1 MPKYPWT
8 DHRRRIKETIN
19 SWKSILAEQDRKNS
33 TGPQSAESPRLSDL
47 KRCQQVLMFPSRP
60 QPSDLISPVCPP
72 VPNVQQPIVIAMSA
86 SALRALKQKRLK
98 EKLRTATIKTKEQER
113 INHEQAIVVDED
125 VSHVPT
131 QSHGE
136 EEPQPTVDSMENKD
150 VPSSMSA
157 VDLTDLMFAIA
168 SLRSKLDTVQPDGM
182 RPSDIAKAKA
192 KESRIIQD
200 SDTTDSQPNGM
211 RDNVMEE
218 SSDALLSQVLTSQHS
233 IQLWDDLRVLVE
245 FSTSISDQEQALVN
259 KAVSELGLKNLED
272 GVLNRLCI
280 DEIFMQDN
288 TGQAEQGDRTAED
301 TGESENLVGSTK
313 TSQLSYQSSLFLV
326 RVLFFRKASELSSQ
340 PSRLF
345 LDALLHAGR
354 VHGRAIID
362 GVVLPLIQDY
372 IKFSKPASELVQKV
386 LKEQTS
392 ASLIHFLSRVFEPLN
407 GQEGTTATSKDKS
420 AVGTISLVFLSEAH
434 LMTVQTALGLT
445 ALPCPLP
452 TRLWSRLVAILG
464 ILWEQVT
471 RLLVA
476 YGSLPLESM
485 PEDVAVIL
493 KMYAPTSLNE
503 STGSDGQQVRLTNK
517 VLIQLLLTWTMRQGP
532 HCLEVEN
539 LQRLR
544 EFCVSRVDIK
554 QGKAL
559 VSRLDMTIKKR
570 SK

>member
-1 MPKYPWT
+1 
-8 DHRRRIKETIN
+8 
-19 SWKSILAEQDRKNS
+19 
-33 TGPQSAESPRLSDL
+33 
-47 KRCQQVLMFPSRP
+47 
-60 QPSDLISPVCPP
+60 
-72 VPNVQQPIVIAMSA
+72 MSA

-125 VSHVPT
+125 VSHVPK

-136 EEPQPTVDSMENKD
+136 EEPQPTVDRMENKD
-150 VPSSMSA
+150 VPSSMPA

-182 RPSDIAKAKA
+182 RPSDIAKAEA

-259 KAVSELGLKNLED
+259 KAVSEIGLENLED

-362 GVVLPLIQDY
+362 GVVLPLVQDH

-392 ASLIHFLSRVFEPLN
+392 ASLIHFL
-407 GQEGTTATSKDKS
+407 
-420 AVGTISLVFLSEAH
+420 
-434 LMTVQTALGLT
+434 
-445 ALPCPLP
+445 
-452 TRLWSRLVAILG
+452 RLWSRLVAILG